1 MDRLQKWV
9 DAGLVTQDQATAIE
23 QFEEGSQEPREG
35 LSPGMEVVAYVGAA
49 VTLVALIL
57 IVSQYFDEIGKWGQV
72 ALGAVVTAAL
82 LAAGEK
88 FADSPNPS
96 STRASLLAR
105 FLAVAAVALTTGLVV
120 RATGWAEG
128 HGDETT
134 LIVSAASLAL
144 AAWLWARS
152 RTAIQ
157 MIAFGLTS
165 FAVTTASINV
175 ALTLPSRWV
184 WGIAPAALGVVW
196 MLLGTSGVF
205 APRRTTLVLG
215 GLGLLSAPLFSSD
228 LDQWALFGIVVAL
241 VVAWLAVPLK
251 EPALMG
257 LAVAAL
263 VIYIPA
269 TVLEYF
275 DGSLAFTLA
284 LLGLGLLLL
293 AFVLYKDKV
302 RALFSSS

>member
-1 MDRLQKWV
+1 MDRLEKWV
-9 DAGLVTQDQATAIE
+9 EAGLVTQDQATAIQ
-23 QFEEGSQEPREG
+23 QFEEEAPGQREG

-57 IVSQYFDEIGKWGQV
+57 IVSQYFDEIGEWGQV
-72 ALGAVVTAAL
+72 ALGAVVTIAL

-105 FLAVAAVALTTGLVV
+105 FLAVAAVALTAGLVV
-120 RATGWAEG
+120 NATGWAED
-128 HGDETT
+128 HGDETM
-134 LIVSAASLAL
+134 LIVSVASLAL

-152 RTAIQ
+152 RTAVQ
-157 MIAFGLTS
+157 MIAFGLTTL
-165 FAVTTASINV
+165 AVTTASINV
-175 ALTLPSRWV
+175 ALILPPRWV
-184 WGIAPAALGVVW
+184 WGLVPGALGLVW
-196 MLLGTSGVF
+196 VLLGTSGVF
-205 APRRTTLVLG
+205 TPRRTTLVLG
-215 GLGLLSAPLFSSD
+215 GLGLLAAPLFSAD
-228 LDQWALFGIVVAL
+228 AEQWALFGIVVAL

-302 RALFSSS
+302 RALFRSS